1 MDIAIASG
9 KGGTGKT
16 LIATNLAKTFAEMGK
31 DVNYLD
37 CDVEEPDG
45 HLFLKPEI
53 TENKEI
59 TLRSPESIDEERCI
73 KCGKCVD
80 ACKYNAIALVN
91 DNVLFFPELCHVCG
105 ACSLVCPTDAIIESE
120 RKIGDLKKGNAGEV
134 GVAYAALKTGE
145 GGMSPRLIQAVRKE
159 NEGKINIIDAPPG
172 TACPAVESISG
183 VDLIVLVSD
192 PTPFG
197 VNDLKLSVDMC
208 RGIGIEPV
216 VIVNRAEYKD
226 DRLKEYCEEE
236 NLEIIG
242 EIPDDREIAETY
254 SKGDMIVEELDEYKG
269 TFKEIARTLGKMS
282 NEDRT
287 IELPAQEKS
296 RSEKVKK
303 TESKQKDTSVNS
315 ERNKELV
322 VISGKGGTGK
332 TSLMGSFAAL
342 AEDPILSDCDVDA
355 ADLHLLT
362 DPEIKESGLFSGG
375 YTAEIDQEKCTNC
388 GLCYEECRFHAIVEE
403 GKGDEKRYRID
414 QLECEGCGVCDIVC
428 PEDAVDLEEAVNG
441 EWFVSETRFGGMSH
455 AKLGI
460 AEENTGRLVTLVR
473 ENAEGLVSGE
483 NKKTLIDGA
492 PGTGCPVIA
501 SLTGSDYALVV
512 TEPTV
517 SGIHDMERVLEVADH
532 FGIKSGI
539 VVNKADLNE
548 EMTEKIEEIAEER
561 GVELLGKIPY
571 DTVFIDAQMEALS
584 VVEYVDEDDPVSI
597 AIKEI
602 WKKFEDRIG
611 STSG

>member
-45 HLFLKPEI
+45 HLFLKPQI
-53 TENKEI
+53 TEEEEI
-59 TLRSPESIDEERCI
+59 TLKSPESVDEERCI

-91 DNVLFFPELCHVCG
+91 DNVLFFPEMCHVCG

-134 GVAYAALKTGE
+134 GVTYASLKTGE
-145 GGMSPRLIQAVRKE
+145 GGMSPRLIQGVRKE
-159 NEGKINIIDAPPG
+159 NKGEINIIDAPPG

-183 VDLIVLVSD
+183 VDLIVLVTD

-197 VNDLKLSVDMC
+197 VNDLKLSVDLC

-226 DRLKEYCEEE
+226 ERLKKYCEEE
-236 NLEIIG
+236 DLEIIG
-242 EIPDDREIAETY
+242 GIPDNREIAETY
-254 SKGDMIVEELDEYKG
+254 SKGDMVIDELNEYKG
-269 TFKEIARTLGKMS
+269 TFKEIAITLEKMS
-282 NEDRT
+282 SEDRKRD
-287 IELPAQEKS
+287 ILAIKKS
-296 RSEKVKK
+296 KSEKIKK
-303 TESKQKDTSVNS
+303 TDLKQKDPSS
-315 ERNKELV
+315 KLERNKELV
-322 VISGKGGTGK
+322 IISGKGGTGK

-342 AEDPILSDCDVDA
+342 AKNPILSDCDVDA
-355 ADLHLLT
+355 ADLHLIT
-362 DPEIKESGLFSGG
+362 DPELKESGLFSGG
-375 YTAEIDQEKCTNC
+375 YTAKIDQEKCTNC
-388 GLCYEECRFHAIVEE
+388 GLCYEECRFDAIVEE
-403 GKGDEKRYRID
+403 GETDGKKYRID
-414 QLECEGCGVCDIVC
+414 QLECEGCGVCEIVC
-428 PEDAVDLEEAVNG
+428 PEDAVDLKEAVNG
-441 EWFVSETRFGGMSH
+441 EWFISETRFGGMSH

-473 ENAEGLVSGE
+473 ENAEKLVSEE

-517 SGIHDMERVLEVADH
+517 SGIHDMERVLDVANH
-532 FGIKSGI
+532 FGIESGI
-539 VVNKADLNE
+539 AVNKADLNE
-548 EMTEKIEEIAEER
+548 EMTEKIEEIAEKR
-561 GVELLGKIPY
+561 GIEVIGKIPY
-571 DTVFIDAQMEALS
+571 DKVFIDAQMEGMS
-584 VVEYVDEDDPVSI
+584 VVEYIGGEEPTYI

-602 WKKFEDRIG
+602 WQKILDRNQ
-611 STSG
+611 